1 MSAVAA
7 ALIALA
13 AGPGPARAEPSG
25 NLALAQGILTA
36 QGILSGFGMESEIE
50 AIAQEAIAHLDARQE
65 RIAPS
70 HREPLRAVVYAG
82 FRPETLY
89 ALTLDAFLDDY
100 EPQHAAA
107 VATWL
112 EQPET
117 RRLLERGRAFD
128 PATGCRPRTPLHKWG
143 RMRSAERYT
152 LVGRVG
158 RETSASARAVQRASL
173 VFGGMLVAG
182 NATLPETEQLTSPE
196 LEQMILAQR
205 ARLAAEY
212 ATDSRALDCAY
223 RGVDLE
229 TLREAA
235 RFLEGDA
242 GRWMLDSVDAALGR
256 ALLLAAEA
264 TATHVVRTFGE
275 GAQPSPELRS
285 ARALLPDPS
294 GAPGP
299 GAGPSPEERAE
310 SGPAP
315 GAVPRRRP

>member
-13 AGPGPARAEPSG
+13 AAPGPARAEPSA
-25 NLALAQGILTA
+25 NLALAQGILA
-36 QGILSGFGMESEIE
+36 GFGMESEIE
-50 AIAQEAIAHLDARQE
+50 AIAQEAIAHLDAHQE
-65 RIAPS
+65 RIASS

-82 FRPETLY
+82 FQPETLY
-89 ALTLDAFLDDY
+89 ALTLDAFLERY
-100 EPQHAAA
+100 EPRHAAA
-107 VATWL
+107 VAAWL
-112 EQPET
+112 ERPET
-117 RRLLERGRAFD
+117 RQLLERGRAFD
-128 PATGCRPRTPLHKWG
+128 PATGCRPRKPLHRWG
-143 RMRSAERYT
+143 RMRSAERYA
-152 LVGRVG
+152 LVSRVG
-158 RETSASARAVQRASL
+158 RDTSASARAVQRASL

-212 ATDSRALDCAY
+212 ATDARALDCAY

-275 GAQPSPELRS
+275 GAQASPELRS
-285 ARALLPDPS
+285 ARALLPDSS

-299 GAGPSPEERAE
+299 GAGPSPE
-310 SGPAP
+310 
-315 GAVPRRRP
+315 